1 MTKIHSYQD
10 ALDYIYSFADYS
22 KKRTYRYSADVFN
35 LSRVRILLK
44 ELGDRL
50 WQRYEQEFLLRSIE
64 QEQQEALR
72 SDSHDNEYPF

>member
-1 MTKIHSYQD
+1 MKTIND
-10 ALDYIYSFADYS
+10 NELNAAWELWCF
-22 KKRTYRYSADVFN
+22 
-35 LSRVRILLK
+35 LK

-50 WQRYEQEFLLRSIE
+50 WQRYEQEFLSRSIE